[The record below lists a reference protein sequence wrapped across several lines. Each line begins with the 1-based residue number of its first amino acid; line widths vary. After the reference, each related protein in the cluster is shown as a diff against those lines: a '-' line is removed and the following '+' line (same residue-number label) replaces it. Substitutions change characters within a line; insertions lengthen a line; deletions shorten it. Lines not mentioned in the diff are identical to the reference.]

1 MHLDDNQGFWRL
13 WASTASA
20 NLADGVLLA
29 GLPVLATTVTTTPA
43 LVAGVQVALM
53 LPMAL
58 CALPSGVLAD
68 RHDRRLLLVTANAG
82 RAIGLGVVLTMLG
95 VTAAWAGADWR
106 LVAIYTAAALAGST
120 EILADSAAETAV
132 PGLVGRAGLEKAHSR
147 LIGTQVVL
155 NDAVGAPV
163 GSWLATIGF
172 GWTLGIPAVLYAVAG
187 LVVRTLR
194 LPAAPSAGPGGVT
207 TSSVQNDIRAGTS
220 FVWNHGLLRRMAFG
234 NMAMNLGNTAFFAVA
249 VLILIGP
256 MGLPR
261 SAFGFFLSLL
271 ALGGVVGSLVAERVV
286 ARLGQA
292 VTVKSGPV
300 VLGAG
305 YGVICLTV
313 NPIVTAV
320 AAIGIGASGM
330 LWNVANRV
338 VRQRATPDAV
348 LGRVTA
354 TMKVLALA
362 MTPVGAVVGGAVG
375 QWLGVRAVGYVA
387 VGSAAMAFLA
397 LWGIPD
403 HPSPMPNQV
412 FDTPHRTR

>member
-1 MHLDDNQGFWRL
+1 MHLDDNQGFRRL

-286 ARLGQA
+286 ARLGRA

-313 NPIVTAV
+313 NPIVTAL

>member
-1 MHLDDNQGFWRL
+1 MHLDDNQGFRRL

-172 GWTLGIPAVLYAVAG
+172 GWTLGIPAVLYGVAG

>member
-1 MHLDDNQGFWRL
+1 
-13 WASTASA
+13 
-20 NLADGVLLA
+20 
-29 GLPVLATTVTTTPA
+29 
-43 LVAGVQVALM
+43 
-53 LPMAL
+53 
-58 CALPSGVLAD
+58 
-68 RHDRRLLLVTANAG
+68 
-82 RAIGLGVVLTMLG
+82 MLG

-172 GWTLGIPAVLYAVAG
+172 GWTLGIPAVLYGVAG